1 MVYTYQQLAAPNDR
15 NGNPRRLW
23 VVCSQSNYDPNYDPP
38 GQGAMNEWGTNGELV
53 ITGVITEGYL
63 GRACVSEWV
72 ADNPQLLAA
81 GHPFVLE
88 LPAVNVTATEY
99 KGWIRFARESD
110 SVDLREN

>member
-23 VVCSQSNYDPNYDPP
+23 VVCFQRDYDRP
-38 GQGAMNEWGTNGELV
+38 GQDVTSGALV
-53 ITGVITEGYL
+53 TTAVVTEGYL
-63 GRACVSEWV
+63 GRSCVSEWF

-81 GHPFVLE
+81 GHPVTLE
-88 LPAVNVTATEY
+88 LPEVNVTATEY
-99 KGWIRFARESD
+99 RNWVRFARESD

>member
-23 VVCSQSNYDPNYDPP
+23 AVCSQSNYDPLYQDV
-38 GQGAMNEWGTNGELV
+38 TNGALV
-53 ITGVITEGYL
+53 ATAVITEGYI
-63 GRACVSEWV
+63 GRSCVAEWF

-88 LPAVNVTATEY
+88 LPKVNVTATEY
-99 KGWIRFARESD
+99 RNWVRFARESD
-110 SVDLREN
+110 SIDLREN